1 MKGKKNFSPETVSS
15 WEEHHHETKD
25 MIIDAAAKLFD
36 QQGYHKTTMR
46 EIADAVDLTIGTLYH
61 YIKNKEDVLFEI
73 CDRLTN
79 EIEIISENNLEEMKS
94 PEKRIREVISGL
106 LKFIVSHDHAL
117 SVFLKEHKNLSSAK
131 FEIIRSKR
139 KKYEAIVKNI
149 FEEGI
154 KNGVFRYVDPNI
166 AAMGLFGMS
175 NWAAYWLNADGRLS
189 IVEIT
194 DIFSEMIING
204 ILNREKPNKIK

>member
-1 MKGKKNFSPETVSS
+1 MKGKKNFSSDTVNS
-15 WEEHHHETKD
+15 WEEQHHETKN
-25 MIIDAAAKLFD
+25 MILDAAAKLFD

-46 EIADAVDLTIGTLYH
+46 EVADAVDLTIGTLYH

-73 CDRLTN
+73 CDRLTD
-79 EIEIISENNLEEMKS
+79 EIEINSEINLREMKS
-94 PEKRIREVISGL
+94 PEKRIREIISSL

-149 FEEGI
+149 IKEGI
-154 KNGVFRYVDPNI
+154 KNGDFSNADPKI
-166 AAMGLFGMS
+166 TATGLFGMC
-175 NWAAYWLNADGRLS
+175 NWAAYWLKADGRLS
-189 IVEIT
+189 IDEII
-194 DIFSEMIING
+194 DIFSEMVLNG
-204 ILNREKPNKIK
+204 ILIREKPNK